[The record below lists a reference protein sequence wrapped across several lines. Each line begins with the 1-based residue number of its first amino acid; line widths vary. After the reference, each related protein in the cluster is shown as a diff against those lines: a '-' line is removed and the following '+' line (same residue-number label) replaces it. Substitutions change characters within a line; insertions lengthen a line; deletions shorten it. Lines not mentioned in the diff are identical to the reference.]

1 MRARLNFDVWRGWL
15 RSAWPVLLVVLLVL
29 PALQP
34 LWQAGLQQT
43 DDGAHHVFRLFSLDR
58 ALRAG
63 HIGAR
68 WQPEEGFGYGFPVLN
83 FYAPLSYYFG
93 LLFHRLGAGFV
104 TSFEWTLAAG
114 LVLSA
119 VAMYLFARELLGRWG
134 GALAA
139 VAYAWAPYHLADAW
153 MRGALAEHLAFI
165 WLPLLLLALLQVSQA
180 AGCFSLG
187 AETEHPERRAS
198 GPGAAWRRDARS
210 RRGGLI
216 GHEHPSTTGVVR
228 RPSAQDARAP
238 GVNRDYRA
246 AGRSEPPA
254 MWWPVLWGGAA
265 VAGLVLTHNLT
276 VLLAVPAL
284 AVWTLLLTFAGVSGR
299 AARWRFLR
307 GTVLM
312 GLLGLALSA
321 AFWLPALAEA
331 RYVRAGN
338 IPEEFAAWSRALEQ
352 PRYLLGGSWDHRYV
366 TPERGI
372 EHRLGLA
379 QGLLAVLGLAVG
391 LRRWRRLPRVAA
403 WALPALAGLT
413 LFALFMQSQ
422 LSTTVWRIPGLLLLQ
437 FPWRWQTLAALST
450 ALLTGYLALMLPRE
464 LGSAASAGSM
474 VHPHGHPDRPTPRF
488 LPLVGSV
495 LVILVALLLASAA
508 LPNLPWQPMNI
519 PATDIPATD
528 ENINLANLAM
538 YDYGRGL
545 WLREHGS
552 PWMFEYM
559 PISVQTPREEFFLPN
574 SRSASATVPLAVT
587 VTPGRQAPLARA
599 YRVASAQPWTFQLH
613 QFYFPGWEAVIDGRV
628 RPASATGPL
637 GLAGVTVPAGEH
649 AIVFRFGSTLPRRIG
664 WAITLATLAGVLLFS
679 VHIWSRGFSRLAWL
693 RARLVPFIVI
703 IVIYAVLTAAAR
715 LARPA
720 DFTPAAVGANFAN
733 QVQLAGYHAP
743 ADTLRP
749 DREAAVLLHWL
760 ALTDP
765 ATNYKV
771 FVHLIDAGGQLWA
784 QHDGEPGFFF
794 SPTTRWQAGEVV
806 DDTHILEWQGDPPPG
821 RYQLRAGLYDPA
833 TGARLA
839 VLGPDG
845 QPVADQVLL
854 AEFDM
859 P

>member
-1 MRARLNFDVWRGWL
+1 MGDMRTRLDFDGWRRWL
-15 RSAWPVLLVVLLVL
+15 RAAWPFLLVVLLIL

-68 WQPEEGFGYGFPVLN
+68 WQAEEGFGYGFPVLN
-83 FYAPLSYYFG
+83 FYAPFSYYFG
-93 LLFHRLGAGFV
+93 LLFNRLGAGFAS
-104 TSFEWTLAAG
+104 SFEWTLAAG
-114 LVLSA
+114 LILSA
-119 VAMYLFARELLGRWG
+119 VAMYRFARELLGRWG

-165 WLPLLLLALLQVSQA
+165 WLPLVLLALLQVS
-180 AGCFSLG
+180 
-187 AETEHPERRAS
+187 
-198 GPGAAWRRDARS
+198 
-210 RRGGLI
+210 
-216 GHEHPSTTGVVR
+216 
-228 RPSAQDARAP
+228 
-238 GVNRDYRA
+238 RA
-246 AGRSEPPA
+246 AGRDGLRA
-254 MWWPVLWGGAA
+254 TWWPVLWGGAA

-276 VLLAVPAL
+276 VLLAAPAL
-284 AVWTLLLTFAGVSGR
+284 AAWVVLLLFAGVSGK
-299 AARWRFLR
+299 AARWRLLR
-307 GTVLM
+307 GVVGM

-331 RYVRAGN
+331 GFVRAGH
-338 IPEEFAAWSRALEQ
+338 IPETFAEWSSRLE
-352 PRYLLGGSWDHRYV
+352 PPAYLLAESWDHHYTIAQR
-366 TPERGI
+366 RI
-372 EHRLGLA
+372 EHPLGQAQALLGFLGLVI
-379 QGLLAVLGLAVG
+379 GLF
-391 LRRWRRLPRVAA
+391 RWRRLSPVAR
-403 WALPALAGLT
+403 WTLPALAGLT
-413 LFALFMQSQ
+413 LFALFMQSE
-422 LSTTVWRIPGLLLLQ
+422 LSAAIWRIPGLLLLQ

-450 ALLTGYLALMLPRE
+450 ALLTGYLGLLLPRE
-464 LGSAASAGSM
+464 FGVEPSASDTVNARTHPDQPKPRFQSLAGS
-474 VHPHGHPDRPTPRF
+474 F
-488 LPLVGSV
+488 

-528 ENINLANLAM
+528 ANITLANLAM

-559 PISVQTPREEFFLPN
+559 PVWVQTPREEFFLPD
-574 SRSASATVPLAVT
+574 AAPDTGGAAVEPLAVT
-587 VTPGRQAPLARA
+587 VTPGRQTPLARA
-599 YRVASAQPWTFQLH
+599 YRVASAQPWTLQLH

-628 RPASATGPL
+628 QPASATGPL
-637 GLAGVTVPAGEH
+637 GLAGVDVPAGEH
-649 AIVFRFGSTLPRRIG
+649 EIVFRFGSTLPRRIG
-664 WAITLATLAGVLLFS
+664 WAVTLAALAVWLIGTGLVSHRGHREHRERGEEQYRGSDEFS
-679 VHIWSRGFSRLAWL
+679 VSSAPSAADHLSGPGAL
-693 RARLVPFIVI
+693 LVMVVI
-703 IVIYAVLTAAAR
+703 IYVALTAAAR
-715 LARPA
+715 FTRPA
-720 DFTPAAVGANFAN
+720 DFTPTTVSANFEN
-733 QVQLAGYHAP
+733 QVQLVGYHAP

-749 DREAAVLLHWL
+749 DREAAVLLNWL

-765 ATNYKV
+765 AINYKV
-771 FVHLIDAGGQLWA
+771 FVHLIDANGRLWA

-794 SPTTRWQAGEVV
+794 SPTTRWQQGELV

-854 AEFDM
+854 AEFDL

>member
-1 MRARLNFDVWRGWL
+1 MGDMRARLNFDVWRGWL
-15 RSAWPVLLVVLLVL
+15 RAAWPVLLIVLLIL

-68 WQPEEGFGYGFPVLN
+68 WQAEEGFGYGFPVLN
-83 FYAPLSYYFG
+83 FYAPLSYYIG

-119 VAMYLFARELLGRWG
+119 VAMYFFARELLGRWG

-165 WLPLLLLALLQVSQA
+165 WLPLLLLALLQVS
-180 AGCFSLG
+180 
-187 AETEHPERRAS
+187 
-198 GPGAAWRRDARS
+198 
-210 RRGGLI
+210 
-216 GHEHPSTTGVVR
+216 
-228 RPSAQDARAP
+228 
-238 GVNRDYRA
+238 RA
-246 AGRSEPPA
+246 AGRSEPRA
-254 MWWPVLWGGAA
+254 TWGPVLWGGAA

-276 VLLAVPAL
+276 VLLAVPVL
-284 AVWTLLLTFAGVSGR
+284 AAWVLLLTFAGVSDG

-312 GLLGLALSA
+312 GLLALVLSA
-321 AFWLPALAEA
+321 AFWLPAVTEA
-331 RYVRAGN
+331 RYVRAGH
-338 IPEEFAAWSRALEQ
+338 IPEEFAAWSSALEQ
-352 PRYLLGGSWDHRYV
+352 PRYLLGGSWDHHYV

-379 QGLLAVLGLAVG
+379 QGALAGLGLLVG
-391 LRRWRRLPRVAA
+391 LVQRRRLSRVAA
-403 WALPALAGLT
+403 SALPVLAGLT
-413 LFALFMQSQ
+413 LFALFMQSA
-422 LSTTVWRIPGLLLLQ
+422 LSAAIWRIPGLLLLQ

-450 ALLTGYLALMLPRE
+450 ALLTGYLTLMLPRE
-464 LGSAASAGSM
+464 LDIAAPADDT
-474 VHPHGHPDRPTPRF
+474 VDPDGHPDRPGALNKTFSRSGRSPDRAGGHGRRPAPAEVLLETPKPQFR
-488 LPLVGSV
+488 PLVASI

-528 ENINLANLAM
+528 ETINLANLAM

-559 PISVQTPREEFFLPN
+559 PVSVQTPREEFFLPD
-574 SRSASATVPLAVT
+574 SASDTGAAAMEPLAVT
-587 VTPGRQAPLARA
+587 ITPGRQAPLARA

-628 RPASATGPL
+628 QPAAAAGPL
-637 GLAGVTVPAGEH
+637 GLAGVDVPAGEH
-649 AIVFRFGSTLPRRIG
+649 EVVFRFGSTPPRRIG
-664 WAITLATLAGVLLFS
+664 WAITLATLAGVLLFRGM
-679 VHIWSRGFSRLAWL
+679 HIWSRGFSRLAWL
-693 RARLVPFIVI
+693 RARLVPFVVI

-720 DFTPAAVGANFAN
+720 DFTPAAVSANFAN

-771 FVHLIDAGGQLWA
+771 FVHLVDAGGQLWA

-821 RYQLRAGLYDPA
+821 HYQLRAGLYDPA

-854 AEFDM
+854 AEFDI

>member
-1 MRARLNFDVWRGWL
+1 MKAEQVKHAAWRRWAAA
-15 RSAWPVLLVVLLVL
+15 AWPLLLVVLLTV

-68 WQPEEGFGYGFPVLN
+68 WQAEEGFGYGFPVLN

-93 LLFHRLGAGFV
+93 LLFHRLGAGFA

-165 WLPLLLLALLQVSQA
+165 WLPLILLALLKVS
-180 AGCFSLG
+180 
-187 AETEHPERRAS
+187 
-198 GPGAAWRRDARS
+198 
-210 RRGGLI
+210 
-216 GHEHPSTTGVVR
+216 
-228 RPSAQDARAP
+228 
-238 GVNRDYRA
+238 RA
-246 AGRSEPPA
+246 AGRGASRA
-254 MWWPVLWGGAA
+254 AWGPVLGGGAA

-276 VLLAVPAL
+276 VLLAAPAL
-284 AVWTLLLTFAGVSGR
+284 AAWVLLLTFAGVSDRG
-299 AARWRFLR
+299 ARWRFLR
-307 GTVLM
+307 GAVLM

-321 AFWLPALAEA
+321 AFWLPALAEST
-331 RYVRAGN
+331 YVRAGH
-338 IPEEFAAWSRALEQ
+338 IPEEFETWSSILER
-352 PRYLLGGSWDHRYV
+352 PANLIGASWDHRYV

-372 EHRLGLA
+372 EHRLGLV
-379 QGLLAVLGLAVG
+379 QGALAGLGLIVG
-391 LRRWRRLPRVAA
+391 VVQRRRLTRVAA
-403 WALPALAGLT
+403 WTLPTMAGLT
-413 LFALFMQSQ
+413 LFALFMQSE
-422 LSTTVWRIPGLLLLQ
+422 LSAAVWRIPGLLLLQ

-450 ALLTGYLALMLPRE
+450 GILTGYLGLLIPDPIHGADAQP
-464 LGSAASAGSM
+464 S
-474 VHPHGHPDRPTPRF
+474 GHPRRGDPRSPTGPVSPIRTTGATCGRPYDTWPRV
-488 LPLVGSV
+488 LVHTG
-495 LVILVALLLASAA
+495 LVILVALLLAGAA

-528 ENINLANLAM
+528 DTINLASLAL

-559 PISVQTPREEFFLPN
+559 PVWVQTPREEFFLADTGP
-574 SRSASATVPLAVT
+574 APAMEPLAVS
-587 VTPGRQAPLARA
+587 VTPGRQTPLARE
-599 YRVASAQPWTFQLH
+599 YRVASLQPWTLQLH
-613 QFYFPGWEAVIDGRV
+613 QFYFPGWEVVIDGRV
-628 RPASATGPL
+628 QPASPAGPL
-637 GLAGVTVPAGEH
+637 GLAGVDVPAGDHEI
-649 AIVFRFGSTLPRRIG
+649 AFRFGSTTPRRIG
-664 WAITLATLAGVLLFS
+664 WAVTLVALAAWLGGIGLGCHRGHGARRERDVEPFQVSDEFS
-679 VHIWSRGFSRLAWL
+679 VSSAPSVAHRFPAPLAL
-693 RARLVPFIVI
+693 LALV
-703 IVIYAVLTAAAR
+703 VIYVALTVAAR

-720 DFTPAAVGANFAN
+720 DFTPAAISANFDN
-733 QVQLAGYHAP
+733 QVQLVGYHAP

-765 ATNYKV
+765 AVNYKV
-771 FVHLIDAGGQLWA
+771 FVHLIDADGRLWA

-794 SPTTRWQAGEVV
+794 SPTTRWQAGELV
-806 DDTHILEWQGDPPPG
+806 DDTHVLEWQGEPPPG
-821 RYQLRAGLYDPA
+821 HYQLRVGLYAAA

-854 AEFDM
+854 AEFDI

>member
-1 MRARLNFDVWRGWL
+1 MGDMRVRLNFDGWRGWL
-15 RSAWPVLLVVLLVL
+15 RAAWPVLLIILLTV

-58 ALRAG
+58 ALRGG

-68 WQPEEGFGYGFPVLN
+68 WQAEEGFGYGFPVLN

-93 LLFHRLGAGFV
+93 LLFHRLGAGFA

-119 VAMYLFARELLGRWG
+119 VAMYLCARELLGRWG
-134 GALAA
+134 SALAA

-153 MRGALAEHLAFI
+153 MRGALAEHLAFV
-165 WLPLLLLALLQVSQA
+165 WLPLVLLALLQVS
-180 AGCFSLG
+180 
-187 AETEHPERRAS
+187 RA
-198 GPGAAWRRDARS
+198 
-210 RRGGLI
+210 
-216 GHEHPSTTGVVR
+216 T
-228 RPSAQDARAP
+228 
-238 GVNRDYRA
+238 
-246 AGRSEPPA
+246 GRSEPRGT
-254 MWWPVLWGGAA
+254 WRPVIWGGAA

-276 VLLAVPAL
+276 VLLAAPAL
-284 AVWTLLLTFAGVSGR
+284 VAWVLLLMFAGVSGKT
-299 AARWRFLR
+299 ARWRFLR
-307 GTVLM
+307 GVALM

-321 AFWLPALAEA
+321 AFWLAALAEA
-331 RYVRAGN
+331 GFVRAGH
-338 IPEEFAAWSRALEQ
+338 IPEEFATWSTTLTRPANLFST
-352 PRYLLGGSWDHRYV
+352 SWAHWYV

-372 EHRLGLA
+372 EHRLGLVQGGLA
-379 QGLLAVLGLAVG
+379 AFGFLVGLL
-391 LRRWRRLPRVAA
+391 RWRRLPRVAA

-413 LFALFMQSQ
+413 LFALFMQSE
-422 LSTTVWRIPGLLLLQ
+422 LSAAIWRIPGLLLLQ

-450 ALLTGYLALMLPRE
+450 ALMTGYLGLLVPRE
-464 LGSAASAGSM
+464 FGVEPSAGNT
-474 VHPHGHPDRPTPRF
+474 VNTRAHPDGLKPRF
-488 LPLVGSV
+488 LSLVGSF

-528 ENINLANLAM
+528 ANITIANLAM

-559 PISVQTPREEFFLPN
+559 PVWVQTPREEFFLPD
-574 SRSASATVPLAVT
+574 AAPDTGGAAVEPLAVT
-587 VTPGRQAPLARA
+587 VTPGRQTPLARS
-599 YRVASAQPWTFQLH
+599 YRVASAQPWTLQLH

-628 RPASATGPL
+628 QPAAATGPL
-637 GLAGVTVPAGEH
+637 GLAGVDVPPGEH
-649 AIVFRFGSTLPRRIG
+649 EIVFRFGSTPPRRIG
-664 WAITLATLAGVLLFS
+664 WAVTLAALAVWLVGMGLVSHRGHREHRERGEEQSQGSAEFS
-679 VHIWSRGFSRLAWL
+679 VSSVLSVADRLSGPGAM
-693 RARLVPFIVI
+693 LVIA
-703 IVIYAVLTAAAR
+703 IVIYVALTAAAR
-715 LARPA
+715 FVRPA
-720 DFTPAAVGANFAN
+720 DFIPVAVSANFAN
-733 QVQLAGYHAP
+733 EVQLVGYHAP

-749 DREAAVLLHWL
+749 NREAAVLLHWL

-771 FVHLIDAGGQLWA
+771 FVHVIDADGRLWA

-806 DDTHILEWQGDPPPG
+806 DDTHVLEWQGDPPPG

-845 QPVADQVLL
+845 QPAADQVLL
-854 AEFDM
+854 AEFDI